1 MHKIIRHAQRM
12 QTKLG
17 VLCRAGTIAIAG
29 NLNGLQ
35 VANTGTG
42 TIFTSGVA
50 SGASAAVS
58 GSGKSVLIPVSGE
71 CPPLQSTN
79 FSVNVWHCV
88 HRCSR
93 LLWRLVT

>member
-1 MHKIIRHAQRM
+1 M
-12 QTKLG
+12 TKLD

-71 CPPLQSTN
+71 CPPPQSK
-79 FSVNVWHCV
+79 FVGECV
-88 HRCSR
+88 ALRGQMQQAAVALDHIM
-93 LLWRLVT
+93 VGIV